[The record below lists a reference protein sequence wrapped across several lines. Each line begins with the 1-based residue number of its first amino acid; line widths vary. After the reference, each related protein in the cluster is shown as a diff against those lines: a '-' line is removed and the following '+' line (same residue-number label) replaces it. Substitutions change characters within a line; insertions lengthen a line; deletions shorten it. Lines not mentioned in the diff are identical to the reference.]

1 MVLNYKNHK
10 HTKKYMGA
18 TLLLLY
24 HNYTIGS
31 NILQQILWVI
41 EKGKKY
47 FLPLKKKRFYIII
60 FFSTKLFF

>member
-1 MVLNYKNHK
+1 
-10 HTKKYMGA
+10 MGA